1 MSVGELLIA
10 GTQVGNNMKTRRR
23 HNRYTQNIAACVT
36 HPKEAHLT
44 EQTDR
49 PRPGTANP
57 EQGAHK
63 ECTAQRWAQ
72 TASEVVWPNPC
83 IGRPTT
89 EAVQAHL
96 WREDRSYPLEGGY
109 QRFRPYLIREPIY

>member
-23 HNRYTQNIAACVT
+23 HNRNTQNNTAYVT
-36 HPKEAHLT
+36 HPKEAYLT
-44 EQTDR
+44 KQTNQ

-57 EQGAHK
+57 VQGAHK
-63 ECTAQRWAQ
+63 ECTDQRWAQ
-72 TASEVVWPNPC
+72 TASEGLWPNPWM
-83 IGRPTT
+83 GRPLT

-109 QRFRPYLIREPIY
+109 QRSFPYLTLEPTY

>member
-1 MSVGELLIA
+1 M
-10 GTQVGNNMKTRRR
+10 
-23 HNRYTQNIAACVT
+23 
-36 HPKEAHLT
+36 
-44 EQTDR
+44 
-49 PRPGTANP
+49 NP
-57 EQGAHK
+57 EQEAHK
-63 ECTAQRWAQ
+63 ECTGQRWAQ

-109 QRFRPYLIREPIY
+109 QRSRPYLIQEPTY